1 MTFIFLIIAGWL
13 IYSVNNLKEE
23 SKLGNQDKLE
33 IETLKVQVSALKER
47 VEVLEKIATDD
58 NAGLKRDID
67 SL

>member
-23 SKLGNQDKLE
+23 SKLGNQSKLE

-47 VEVLEKIATDD
+47 VEVLERIATDD
-58 NAGLKRDID
+58 TADLKRDID

>member
-13 IYSVNNLKEE
+13 IYSVNNLKEA